1 MKTPPREFPSS
12 TRRSRGIL
20 LGAALAL
27 LFHFSATWAADLKVT
42 TPGQRRNIHVDP
54 VLGNDGA
61 NGLAQKPSATNGP
74 VKTIAQAIRLA
85 QPGDTIHLQPVVYR
99 DWAAFFDKSG
109 APGRPITLDGHG
121 ATLDGCDPLDP
132 AAWKE
137 VAPGLFRHDDL
148 LPLTDAIV
156 DRWFFVMEGKLNR
169 MRRCS
174 KGPSEPLKSPESLQP
189 GEWTFVKDAERTK
202 AARAGYIHGSFWI
215 RLPPGQSLAAAKIE
229 VPVRMAGVLMHGKSS
244 HLVVKNLTATRPYN
258 DGFNLVDCRDV
269 VFENIRA
276 IDCGDDGISA
286 HGECRYR
293 VDGFTSIG
301 NATGICDTG
310 QSETTY
316 RHVLIRDCIGFD
328 LFFLDTGTYSVSDSV
343 VISSAANA
351 VYLLGRDPPAEP
363 CRLKL
368 DNVLIRRE
376 RSAGEVRVSPNT
388 VLDARR
394 VTLLGLN
401 LQATGGEVKLR
412 DSFIGGQP
420 QPEMHLWPGVRWQ
433 ASHNVYDLKS
443 VRVDKTFFTPATF
456 AEFPGGAGRETDSRW
471 QSVNVRE
478 GLPVG
483 LPAGCGADAAVLLKR
498 WVHER
503 R

>member
-1 MKTPPREFPSS
+1 M
-12 TRRSRGIL
+12 GVVAWL
-20 LGAALAL
+20 L
-27 LFHFSATWAADLKVT
+27 HFSAAGADEPRVGT
-42 TPGQRRNIHVDP
+42 SGGGRNFYVDP

-61 NGLAQKPSATNGP
+61 NGLAQKPSDTHGP

-85 QPGDTIHLQPVVYR
+85 QPGDSIHLRPVRHR

-109 APGRPITLDGHG
+109 EPGRPITLDGHG
-121 ATLDGCDPLDP
+121 ATLDGCDPLD
-132 AAWKE
+132 AATWKE

-148 LPLTDAIV
+148 LPLTDAII

-174 KGPSEPLKSPESLQP
+174 KGPSEPLKSPEALQP
-189 GEWTFVKDAERTK
+189 GEWTFVKNAERTK
-202 AARAGYIHGSFWI
+202 TARTGYIHGSFWI
-215 RLPPGQSLAAAKIE
+215 RLHPGQSLAAAKVE
-229 VPVRMAGVLMHGKSS
+229 VPMRMAGVLIHGKSS

-258 DGFNLVDCRDV
+258 DGFNLSDCRDV

-310 QSETTY
+310 HSETTY

-343 VISSAANA
+343 VISSAAKT
-351 VYLLGRDPPAEP
+351 VYLQGRDQPAEP
-363 CRLKL
+363 CRLTL

-376 RSAGEVRVSPNT
+376 HGTGELRVSPNT

-401 LQATGGEVKLR
+401 FYATGGEVKLR
-412 DSFIGGQP
+412 DSFIGGWP
-420 QPEMHLWPGVRWQ
+420 QPEMQLWPEVRWQ
-433 ASHNVYDLKS
+433 ASRNVYDLKS

-456 AEFPGGAGRETDSRW
+456 AEFPGVSGRETDSRW
-471 QSVNVRE
+471 QSINVE
-478 GLPVG
+478 AGLPRG
-483 LPAGCGADAAVLLKR
+483 LPAGCGADAVTLLKR
-498 WVHER
+498 WDIQHR
-503 R
+503 